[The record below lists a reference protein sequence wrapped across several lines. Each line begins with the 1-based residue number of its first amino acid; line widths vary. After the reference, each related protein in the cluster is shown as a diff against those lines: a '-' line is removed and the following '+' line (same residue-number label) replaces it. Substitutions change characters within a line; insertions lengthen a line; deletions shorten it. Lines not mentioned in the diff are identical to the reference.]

1 MKRGAGT
8 LLQIV
13 VSAAL
18 LWLLARQVPLR
29 ESLEAARR
37 VPPATIAIALG
48 LALIGYVGR
57 SYRWAALLHRAGV
70 PLSQREAYRLTLV
83 GTGYGLL
90 TPGRVG
96 ELARMAHVPG
106 SRAGRA
112 ASVVWDRVAD
122 VLLLEFLS
130 LPAFVLVPAWR
141 GPLFAIYLAL
151 VAATI
156 AGVVVLDRP
165 SLVSALARRLPA
177 VAKPLERWG
186 ARATGTLGTAAFGR
200 ALLAGLFF
208 YAFNYAAAAVLLHEL
223 APDAPGTLLLSFPVI
238 PLLGNLPIAF
248 GGLGLREQVSTA
260 MFAQLGA
267 GAAKG
272 PAFSL
277 LWFGVVTLVPGL
289 IGLLLAG
296 QPTRTAGDAT
306 VAPVD
311 EVRP

>member
-1 MKRGAGT
+1 MKRHLGT
-8 LLQIV
+8 AVQIA
-13 VSAAL
+13 VSVAL
-18 LWLLARQVPLR
+18 LALLARQVPLA
-29 ESLEAARR
+29 ESLDAARR
-37 VPPATIAIALG
+37 VPPATLAVALV
-48 LALIGYVGR
+48 LALVGYLGR
-57 SYRWAALLHRAGV
+57 SVRWAALLHRAGV

-141 GPLFAIYLAL
+141 GPLFGVYLAL

-156 AGVVVLDRP
+156 AGVIVLDRP
-165 SLVSALARRLPA
+165 ALVRSLARVVPALAR
-177 VAKPLERWG
+177 PLQGWAE
-186 ARATGTLGTAAFGR
+186 RATGTLGSAAFVR
-200 ALLAGLFF
+200 AIVAGLFF
-208 YAFNYAAAAVLLHEL
+208 YAFNYAAAAVLLRAI
-223 APDAPGTLLLSFPVI
+223 APEAPPALLLSFPVI

-248 GGLGLREQVSTA
+248 GGLGLREQVSTL

-267 GAAKG
+267 GATKG

-277 LWFGVVTLVPGL
+277 LWFAVVTLVPGL
-289 IGLLLAG
+289 IGLLLA
-296 QPTRTAGDAT
+296 AG
-306 VAPVD
+306 AP
-311 EVRP
+311 RPAAGHEARP